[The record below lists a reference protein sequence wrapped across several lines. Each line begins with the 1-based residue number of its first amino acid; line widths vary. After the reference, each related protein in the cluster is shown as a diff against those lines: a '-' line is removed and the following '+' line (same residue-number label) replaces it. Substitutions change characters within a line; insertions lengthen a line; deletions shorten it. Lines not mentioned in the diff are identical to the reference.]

1 MGMFDDLNS
10 TQESTGSGMF
20 ADLQPKG
27 GGASGGWDAPR
38 KWSDVPMEALRN
50 TPQSAGHFVGGLA
63 NAVMHPID
71 TLTGLGDAMVGG
83 TRKIAPSLI
92 GVIDKFADP
101 SVINRQNN
109 TANALGGAMK
119 DRYGSMDGVKNTLA
133 TDPVGALA
141 DLSTV
146 LTGGAAA
153 ATKAPMVSSALQ
165 KAATLTNPLSV
176 VAPAARGLGRVVET
190 PASAVLG
197 VSTGV
202 GQDTI
207 RNAAKAGFNKDASF
221 MNNISG
227 KTGMSDVLD
236 TVQLN
241 LQNMGA
247 KKAADYRSGKIDI
260 KNTAAVMVT
269 AELPGFA
276 KPGQKIDVTVSA
288 IGKASNL
295 RGGTLLLTSLRGVDG
310 EIYAIS
316 QGSLAATG
324 IDATAAAGSKVVI
337 GVPTSAR
344 IPQGATVERIVD
356 NPFDKA
362 DRVILNVRD
371 SDFTTTTAIVN
382 VINTRFGADV
392 ARAMDGVTVSL
403 QAPQDLTQRVAFMS
417 MVENMDVMPGEPSAR
432 VVVNARTGTV
442 VISRNVRVTAAAV
455 SHGTISVSVA
465 VTNEISQPGPFSNG
479 TTAAVQNAEVAV
491 SEPNKPMFMFN
502 PGVDLRQI
510 VDAVNQVGATPSAL
524 IAILEALKSAG
535 SLRADLL
542 VI

>member
-1 MGMFDDLNS
+1 MKSWIVLFLALS
-10 TQESTGSGMF
+10 LSSGSAF
-20 ADLQPKG
+20 ADRIKDLTAVAAQRSNQLIG
-27 GGASGGWDAPR
+27 YGL
-38 KWSDVPMEALRN
+38 V
-50 TPQSAGHFVGGLA
+50 VGLA
-63 NAVMHPID
+63 GTGDGADVSFTAQSMK
-71 TLTGLGDAMVGG
+71 TLL
-83 TRKIAPSLI
+83 
-92 GVIDKFADP
+92 
-101 SVINRQNN
+101 NR
-109 TANALGGAMK
+109 
-119 DRYGSMDGVKNTLA
+119 
-133 TDPVGALA
+133 
-141 DLSTV
+141 
-146 LTGGAAA
+146 
-153 ATKAPMVSSALQ
+153 
-165 KAATLTNPLSV
+165 
-176 VAPAARGLGRVVET
+176 
-190 PASAVLG
+190 LG
-197 VSTGV
+197 VSLEGPLSDFETAASTGKV
-202 GQDTI
+202 
-207 RNAAKAGFNKDASF
+207 
-221 MNNISG
+221 
-227 KTGMSDVLD
+227 
-236 TVQLN
+236 
-241 LQNMGA
+241 
-247 KKAADYRSGKIDI
+247 DI

-288 IGKASNL
+288 IGKAANL
-295 RGGTLLLTSLRGVDG
+295 RGGTLLLTSMRGVDG
-310 EIYAIS
+310 EIYAIA

-324 IDATAAAGSKVVI
+324 IDATAAAGSKVII
-337 GVPTSAR
+337 GVPTASR

-362 DRVILNVRD
+362 ERVVLNVRD

-382 VINTRFGADV
+382 VINTRFGPDV
-392 ARAMDGVTVSL
+392 ARAMDAVSITL

-432 VVVNARTGTV
+432 VVINAKTGTV

-465 VTNEISQPGPFSNG
+465 VTNEVSQPNAFSGG
-479 TTAAVQNAEVAV
+479 TTTPVQNADVAV

>member
-1 MGMFDDLNS
+1 MKSWLSLFLALSLFSGNASADRIKDLASVAAMRSNQLIGYGLVVGLAGTGDGADVS
-10 TQESTGSGMF
+10 FTAQSMKTLLNRLGVTLEGALSDFETTASTG
-20 ADLQPKG
+20 K
-27 GGASGGWDAPR
+27 
-38 KWSDVPMEALRN
+38 V
-50 TPQSAGHFVGGLA
+50 
-63 NAVMHPID
+63 
-71 TLTGLGDAMVGG
+71 
-83 TRKIAPSLI
+83 
-92 GVIDKFADP
+92 
-101 SVINRQNN
+101 
-109 TANALGGAMK
+109 
-119 DRYGSMDGVKNTLA
+119 
-133 TDPVGALA
+133 
-141 DLSTV
+141 
-146 LTGGAAA
+146 
-153 ATKAPMVSSALQ
+153 
-165 KAATLTNPLSV
+165 
-176 VAPAARGLGRVVET
+176 
-190 PASAVLG
+190 
-197 VSTGV
+197 
-202 GQDTI
+202 
-207 RNAAKAGFNKDASF
+207 
-221 MNNISG
+221 
-227 KTGMSDVLD
+227 
-236 TVQLN
+236 
-241 LQNMGA
+241 
-247 KKAADYRSGKIDI
+247 DI

-337 GVPTSAR
+337 GVPTAAR

-362 DRVILNVRD
+362 ERVVLNVRD

-392 ARAMDGVTVSL
+392 ARAMDGVTISL
-403 QAPQDLTQRVAFMS
+403 QAPLDLTQRVAFMS

-455 SHGTISVSVA
+455 SHGTISVAVA
-465 VTNEISQPGPFSNG
+465 VTNEVSQPGPFSPGG
-479 TTAAVQNAEVAV
+479 TTTPVQNADVAV
-491 SEPNKPMFMFN
+491 SEPNKPMFMFT